1 VPICKTVAASA
12 AALIIVSGIA
22 GAEDG
27 KTGAAQKVIADH
39 GRSLNEAVEN
49 YRTIFVEAKAE
60 TKTKDGLSATTR
72 RLPRLQS
79 KDLGDNAMLLIE
91 FRCSGRLYGLKIYE
105 TLSNPRKNTPLI
117 QVVQGFIAGASEI
130 PDMRA
135 QWTLYRRSV
144 GIEYPAALNGV
155 VASEFLF
162 KIQRKTLGLAYG
174 QGKED
179 PRFLRDSRQFVAFP
193 SVRETYFIPTPHGDQ
208 ADREIE
214 KAKANDT
221 QKKIIA
227 LFERYHVYGTTV
239 FDVAVCA
246 ADGKHEPKAVRG
258 FVIDHQTKTA
268 VTGHLAGLA
277 AMKLAGAAKK

>member
-1 VPICKTVAASA
+1 
-12 AALIIVSGIA
+12 
-22 GAEDG
+22 
-27 KTGAAQKVIADH
+27 
-39 GRSLNEAVEN
+39 
-49 YRTIFVEAKAE
+49 
-60 TKTKDGLSATTR
+60 ATTR
-72 RLPRLQS
+72 HLARLQS

-91 FRCSGRLYGLKIYE
+91 FRCSGRLYGLKVYE
-105 TLSNPRKNTPLI
+105 ALSNPGKSTPLV
-117 QVVQGFIAGASEI
+117 QLVQGFIAGASEI

-144 GIEYPAALNGV
+144 QIAYPAALNGV
-155 VASEFLF
+155 VVGEFLF
-162 KIQRKTLGLAYG
+162 KIQRKTLGLSYRDG
-174 QGKED
+174 TED
-179 PRFLRDSRQFVAFP
+179 PRFLRESRQFAAFP
-193 SVRETYFIPTPHGDQ
+193 SVRETYFLPTPLGDK

-214 KAKANDT
+214 KAKADDT

-227 LFERYHVYGTTV
+227 LFERHHVYGTTV

-268 VTGHLAGLA
+268 MTGHLAALA

>member
-1 VPICKTVAASA
+1 MPIYKTVAASA
-12 AALIIVSGIA
+12 AALIIFSSVA

-27 KTGAAQKVIADH
+27 KTGAAQKVITDH

-60 TKTKDGLSATTR
+60 TKKKDGLSATTR

-105 TLSNPRKNTPLI
+105 ALSNPRKNTPLT
-117 QVVQGFIAGASEI
+117 QVVQGFIANASEI

-135 QWTLYRRSV
+135 QWTLFRRSV
-144 GIEYPAALNGV
+144 RIEYPAALNGV
-155 VASEFLF
+155 VVSEFLF
-162 KIQRKTLGLAYG
+162 KIQQKTLGLAYG

-179 PRFLRDSRQFVAFP
+179 PRFLRDSRRFVAFP
-193 SVRETYFIPTPHGDQ
+193 AVRETYFIPTPHGDQ
-208 ADREIE
+208 ADREIG

-221 QKKIIA
+221 QKEIIA
-227 LFERYHVYGTTV
+227 LFERYYVYGTTV
-239 FDVAVCA
+239 LDVAVCA

-258 FVIDHQTKTA
+258 LVIDHQSKTA
-268 VTGHLAGLA
+268 MTGHLATLA
-277 AMKLAGAAKK
+277 AMKLAGAAEK